1 MLTHFDIEGFKSFG
15 SPAARIRLERLTFV
29 VGANASGKSNLL
41 LALKFLRQC
50 FLHGVEVAVNELDG
64 CREVRNRILR
74 QNKIPKPC
82 TISLRAENLPERF
95 ENGDTFVVSKVYYE
109 LTLDLRSD
117 EECPKV
123 EMEKLEATVSSAS
136 GDIAYRM
143 LRKGLDV
150 QIHDPLSKDSVVDRK
165 FELYPQEAGRLVAA
179 NGLSGLAAIL
189 FREYVNH
196 WRFFNVSPEL
206 ARRAARESA
215 GSDLSE
221 HGENLAVVLHE
232 MEKADPKQL
241 AEICAWLG
249 SAVPGFES
257 VAPVKLAVE
266 GTWAFQVMEQR
277 IKSGLNPQS
286 VSDGTVRLL
295 TLMVITAWVSK
306 KATLVCIEEP
316 ENGVHP
322 QLAESFVSALR
333 TVSAERQFLV
343 TTHSPSFLDHLRP
356 EELLLVDK
364 ENGFTQVRRAADV
377 DDIKVFTR
385 RFSLGDLWSQ
395 GMLKGIPA

>member
-1 MLTHFDIEGFKSFG
+1 MLTHFTIEGFKSFG
-15 SPAARIRLERLTFV
+15 SPASRVTLEPLTFV

-74 QNKIPKPC
+74 QNKNPKPC
-82 TISLRAENLPERF
+82 VISLSAENLPEQF
-95 ENGDTFVVSKVYYE
+95 ENGDTFVVSKVRYE

-117 EECPKV
+117 EEHPKV
-123 EMEKLEATVSSAS
+123 EMEKLHATVSSQS
-136 GDIAYRM
+136 GNVEYRL
-143 LRKGLDV
+143 LRNDLV
-150 QIHDPLSKDSVVDRK
+150 VEIHDPLSKDSPVDRK

-196 WRFFNVSPEL
+196 WRFFNVSPGL

-232 MEKADPKQL
+232 IEKADPNQL
-241 AEICAWLG
+241 AEICSWLG

-257 VAPVKLAVE
+257 VTPVKLAVE
-266 GTWAFQVMEQR
+266 GTWAFQVVEKR

-295 TLMVITAWVSK
+295 TLMVIAAWVSK

-322 QLAESFVSALR
+322 HLAESFVSALR

-343 TTHSPSFLDHLRP
+343 TTHSPSFLDYLQP

-364 ENGFTQVRRAADV
+364 NEGFTEVRRAADV
-377 DDIKVFTR
+377 DDIKVFAR
-385 RFSLGDLWSQ
+385 KFSLGDLWSQ

>member
-1 MLTHFDIEGFKSFG
+1 MLTNFTIEGFKSFG
-15 SPAARIRLERLTFV
+15 SPASQVRLEPLTFM

-41 LALKFLRQC
+41 LALKFLREC
-50 FLHGVEVAVNELDG
+50 FIHGVEVAVNELDG

-74 QNKIPKPC
+74 QNVNPKPC
-82 TISLRAENLPERF
+82 AISLRAENLPRQS
-95 ENGDTFVVSKVYYE
+95 ENGDTIAVSKVRYE

-117 EECPKV
+117 EEHPKV
-123 EMEKLEATVSSAS
+123 EMEDLRATLSSAS
-136 GDIAYRM
+136 GDVEYRL
-143 LRKGLDV
+143 LRKDLV
-150 QIHDPLSKDSVVDRK
+150 VEIHDPLAKDSPVDRK

-189 FREYVNH
+189 FREYVSH
-196 WRFFNVSPEL
+196 WRFFNVAPGL
-206 ARRAARESA
+206 ARRAARES
-215 GSDLSE
+215 GGCELSE

-232 MEKADPKQL
+232 IEKADPKQL
-241 AEICAWLG
+241 AEICSWLG
-249 SAVPGFES
+249 SAVPGFEG
-257 VAPVKLAVE
+257 VTPVKLQVE
-266 GTWAFQVMEQR
+266 GTWAFQVVEKR
-277 IKSGLNPQS
+277 IKSGLHPQS

-295 TLMVITAWVSK
+295 TLMVIASWVSR
-306 KATLVCIEEP
+306 KATLICIEEP

-322 QLAESFVSALR
+322 QLAESFVGALR

-343 TTHSPSFLDHLRP
+343 TTHSPAFLDYLLP

-364 ENGFTQVRRAADV
+364 EDGFTEVRRAADV

-385 RFSLGDLWSQ
+385 KFSLGDLWSQ